1 MFSYYTYFPNP
12 HVKIKADTLSQP
24 KGDVNGIK
32 VSKRSNR
39 GIDVFPRLR
48 QPKPSVLGPSTLK
61 HDEKKIIS
69 GSTIKKSTK
78 KKK

>member
-1 MFSYYTYFPNP
+1 MFSYYAYFPNP
-12 HVKIKADTLSQP
+12 HVKIKADTPSQP
-24 KGDVNGIK
+24 KGDVKGVK

-39 GIDVFPRLR
+39 GIDVFPRIR

-61 HDEKKIIS
+61 HDEKNIS